1 MFSSL
6 HVSLLLQLF
15 SANICLFQAAI
26 AVGAS
31 YDALVDIFDC
41 VGNFLSP
48 PYLYRD
54 PVHVYYVRYSRENH
68 GRGAFCSGFSHEA
81 GQART
86 IQ

>member
-15 SANICLFQAAI
+15 SANICLFQAAV

-41 VGNFLSP
+41 VGNFLSRLHIYIETP
-48 PYLYRD
+48 SMSTMSD
-54 PVHVYYVRYSRENH
+54 MVGKSW
-68 GRGAFCSGFSHEA
+68 
-81 GQART
+81 
-86 IQ
+86 